1 MTTFHSD
8 PSVASTRFSG
18 YVHINRLRET
28 PCFIVGCGAIGRQ
41 IALQLAAMGARTLT
55 LIDPDTVDELNIGT
69 QGWGVQDLQMP
80 KVTALGQEISTKFN
94 FYPETEEYC
103 WPPALELYL
112 GHRTEVGDG
121 ETNDPKEFYQDYP
134 EVFKQGFHERYT
146 PTIFFAVDSMDA
158 RQTIF
163 DYVRNA
169 TCNIIDTRMGLNTC
183 RIISAGRSFGKDLSW
198 YKKTLFSSN
207 EAEQAPCT
215 MKSTLYCANI
225 AAGFAVSQ
233 FIESIRSDEGRAD
246 VDFLQHNMLINIPNG
261 LLIADEE

>member
-1 MTTFHSD
+1 MTTFLSD

-18 YVHINRLRET
+18 YVDINRLRDT

-94 FYPETEEYC
+94 FYPETEQYC
-103 WPPALELYL
+103 WPPEY
-112 GHRTEVGDG
+112 GPG
-121 ETNDPKEFYQDYP
+121 EIGSDKEFYHDYR

-146 PTIFFAVDSMDA
+146 PAIFFAVDSMDA

-163 DYVRNA
+163 DYVQNA
-169 TCNIIDTRMGLNTC
+169 TCNIIDTRMGLNAC
-183 RIISAGRSFGKDLSW
+183 RIISAGRSFGKDFSW
-198 YKKTLFSSN
+198 FRKTLFSSS

-233 FIESIRSDEGRAD
+233 FIESIRSDERRAD

>member
-18 YVHINRLRET
+18 YVDINRLRDT

-103 WPPALELYL
+103 WPP
-112 GHRTEVGDG
+112 EVGDG
-121 ETNDPKEFYQDYP
+121 EINDPKEFYQDYP
-134 EVFKQGFHERYT
+134 EVFNQGFHERYT
-146 PTIFFAVDSMDA
+146 PTIFFAVDS
-158 RQTIF
+158 
-163 DYVRNA
+163 
-169 TCNIIDTRMGLNTC
+169 RMGLNAC
-183 RIISAGRSFGKDLSW
+183 RIISAGRSFGKDFSW
-198 YKKTLFSSN
+198 FRKTLFSSS